1 MVRKEH
7 KLLGQEIMAPV
18 SQFLNDSVKL
28 LIVRGVPESNV
39 IQLLAEELDG
49 VAILAQDTPD
59 ANARGIAGDFKH
71 LAEVG

>member
-1 MVRKEH
+1 MIKAR
-7 KLLGQEIMAPV
+7 GGGSFGSWQGGGTWWC
-18 SQFLNDSVKL
+18 DGVKL
-28 LIVRGVPESNV
+28 LIVRGVLESDV

-59 ANARGIAGDFKH
+59 ANARGVAGDFKH

>member
-7 KLLGQEIMAPV
+7 KLLGQEIVAPV
-18 SQFLNDSVKL
+18 SQCVNDGVKL

-59 ANARGIAGDFKH
+59 ANARGVASDFKH
-71 LAEVG
+71 LAEFG